1 MNNSSSDRGAKGGF
15 ANKPEVTSTTNKG
28 SSASMAGAGTQVSA
42 AARHAA
48 SKASEQAT
56 SVADTAKDVASKAS
70 EKLLYSVEE
79 QKAAG
84 ADFVSGMA
92 GALRRAANEFGEV
105 PQAAQYIRL
114 AANHVDSVS
123 DAFRKRDLKQLVSDV
138 QGFARRQPT
147 AFLGIAALAGFAAV
161 RFLKTSTATSAAGS
175 PFSRSDHASVS
186 PSTANYG
193 PSSAGG

>member
-15 ANKPEVTSTTNKG
+15 ANKPEVTSTNKG
-28 SSASMAGAGTQVSA
+28 SSPSMAGAGTQVPA
-42 AARHAA
+42 PVRHAT
-48 SKASEQAT
+48 SNASEEAT
-56 SVADTAKDVASKAS
+56 SLADTAKDVASKAS
-70 EKLLYSVEE
+70 EKLLNSVEE